1 MKTIDVETIDK
12 FAILQEVPVFEGVPV
27 DNLWSIAEK
36 AIVVECDNKFPFLI
50 EENKTEATYFYI
62 LLDGVAIL
70 TNTSQELETLTKNSF
85 YGEKELIAGKE
96 NYLNSIRLISPQVR
110 FLRISKRLFL
120 SLFENF
126 SDMSKNLCRFI
137 AGRYLSNSATLAK
150 EMEKNRNIDLILN
163 RFNKVSNE
171 LLKAVGREEVEL
183 KFLLKDTFDIK
194 IFADWGLKVNI
205 IEIDQ
210 AYLKIEGGEEERI
223 RKFGNA
229 YYRTIKQDK
238 ADKTRD
244 EKEFRI
250 TKEEFEQDYKKV
262 IGTPIKKTRYQVQNY
277 PEFKELCVDIYEG
290 KLEPLK
296 VAEIEYWTLDDAAT
310 LERPEWLNKFIKK
323 DVTTD
328 QSYKNKNLSLKG
340 LPK

>member
-1 MKTIDVETIDK
+1 MKTIDVESIDK

-27 DNLWSIAEK
+27 DNLWTIAEK
-36 AIVVECDNKFPFLI
+36 AHVVECDDKSPFFI
-50 EENKTEATYFYI
+50 VENKTGAAYFYI

-70 TNTSQELETLTKNSF
+70 TNASQELETLTKNSF

-96 NYLNSIRLISPQVR
+96 NYLNSIRLISPQAR

-120 SLFENF
+120 SLFDNI
-126 SDMSKNLCRFI
+126 SDMSRNLCRFI
-137 AGRYLSNSATLAK
+137 AGRYLSNSSILAK

-171 LLKAVGREEVEL
+171 LLKAVGREEIEL
-183 KFLLKDTFDIK
+183 KFLLKDNFDIK
-194 IFADWGLKVNI
+194 VFEEFGLKAKE

-210 AYLKIEGGEEERI
+210 VYLKVEDAEEERI
-223 RKFGNA
+223 RKFGSS

-238 ADKTRD
+238 EEKTRD
-244 EKEFRI
+244 EKEFLI
-250 TKEEFEQDYKKV
+250 TKEEFEQDYKKA

-277 PEFKELCVDIYEG
+277 PEFKELCVDIYDG
-290 KLEPLK
+290 KLAPLK
-296 VAEIEYWTLDDAAT
+296 VAEIEFWTHDDMET
-310 LERPEWLNKFIKK
+310 LERPGWLKKFIKK

-328 QSYKNKNLSLKG
+328 KRYKNKNLSLKG